1 MYIILK
7 MDQKKEKRV
16 IVLLSII
23 FILFFSILIILN
35 NLINPFFTYR
45 SSEIER
51 QLSETSD
58 LILENS
64 KNDMEKT
71 NKIIE
76 WENGLKLSTFE
87 DDEGYLRNSNN
98 AKWFIHL
105 KKANCGERAIIFE
118 DMAKRTN
125 LTYRSVTFDGYI
137 NPIDGEI
144 NNHRW
149 TQVWIDNDWRIADS
163 GFNLSYPKY
172 NNYYFHS
179 KQGFLIGHV
188 AIIYDNGTFGDIT
201 DSHVEKTCKLIINAK
216 KDNNNVK
223 NADISITMEYNNF
236 SCPVVGGFI
245 KLTTNDSGICD
256 VNLGINNNTNYT
268 VSANYKDSFFEYYGK
283 EMFIL
288 TNNTDTLVIEL
299 DNRKIRFETWIY
311 FMYCIVILCFTGMIL
326 KIKKTS
332 K

>member
-1 MYIILK
+1 MIHVILE
-7 MDQKKEKRV
+7 MELKKKRV
-16 IVLLSII
+16 IVLLLII

-35 NLINPFFTYR
+35 HPLCTYR
-45 SSEIER
+45 PSEIER

-58 LILENS
+58 FILENS
-64 KNDMEKT
+64 KNDIEKT

-76 WENGLKLSTFE
+76 WENGLELSTFE
-87 DDEGYLRNSNN
+87 DYEGYLRKSNN

-179 KQGFLIGHV
+179 KRGFLIGHV

-201 DSHVEKTCKLIINAK
+201 DSYVEKTGKLIINAK

-223 NADISITMEYNNF
+223 NADISITMEYKNF
-236 SCPVVGGFI
+236 SCPVVGGGTI
-245 KLTTNDSGICD
+245 RLTTNDSGISEL
-256 VNLGINNNTNYT
+256 NLGINNNTNYT

-311 FMYCIVILCFTGMIL
+311 FIYCIMILCFTGMIL
-326 KIKKTS
+326 KIKKSS

>member
-1 MYIILK
+1 MELK
-7 MDQKKEKRV
+7 KKRV
-16 IVLLSII
+16 IVLLSIV
-23 FILFFSILIILN
+23 FILFFLILIILN
-35 NLINPFFTYR
+35 NPFFTYR
-45 SSEIER
+45 PNEIEG
-51 QLSETSD
+51 QLCETSD
-58 LILENS
+58 FILENS

-87 DDEGYLRNSNN
+87 DDEEYLRCSHN

-125 LTYRSVTFDGYI
+125 LAYRSVTFDGYI
-137 NPIDGEI
+137 NPIDGKI

-179 KQGFLIGHV
+179 KRGFLIGHV
-188 AIIYDNGTFGDIT
+188 AIIYENGTFGDIT
-201 DSHVEKTCKLIINAK
+201 DSHVEKTGKLIINAK

-223 NADISITMEYNNF
+223 NADISITMEYKNF
-236 SCPVVGGFI
+236 SCPVVGGGTI
-245 KLTTNDSGICD
+245 RLTTNDSGISEL
-256 VNLGINNNTNYT
+256 NLGIYNNSNYT
-268 VSANYKDSFFEYYGK
+268 VSVNYKDSFFEYYGK
-283 EMFIL
+283 EMF
-288 TNNTDTLVIEL
+288 TFTDNTDTLIIEL
-299 DNRKIRFETWIY
+299 DNRKIRLVTWIY
-311 FMYCIVILCFTGMIL
+311 FIFFIEILCFSGIIL
-326 KIKKTS
+326 KRKKAQN
-332 K
+332 KVIIL